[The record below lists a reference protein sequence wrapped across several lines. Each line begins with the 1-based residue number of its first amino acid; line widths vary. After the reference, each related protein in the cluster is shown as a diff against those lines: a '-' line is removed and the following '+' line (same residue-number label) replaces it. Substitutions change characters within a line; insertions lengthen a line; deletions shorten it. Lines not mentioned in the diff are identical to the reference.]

1 MDDLADD
8 TVEGTDD
15 TAPPSVLRTYLVY
28 TGLRLA
34 VFVGTAAILFLVV
47 RINGFPLLLAA
58 LLVSSIASLFLLR
71 RQRDALVQ
79 AQERKAM
86 TRRAEKE
93 RLRARLDEEPT
104 A

>member
-1 MDDLADD
+1 VDDLADD
-8 TVEGTDD
+8 AVDS
-15 TAPPSVLRTYLVY
+15 AAAPSVLRTYLVY

-34 VFVGTAAILFLVV
+34 VFAGTAVILFLVV
-47 RINGFPLLLAA
+47 RINGFPLLFAA

-71 RQRDALVQ
+71 SQRDALVL
-79 AQERKAM
+79 AQERKRVA
-86 TRRAEKE
+86 RQEEKE

>member
-8 TVEGTDD
+8 TADD
-15 TAPPSVLRTYLVY
+15 TATPSVLRTYLVY

-34 VFVGTAAILFLVV
+34 VFVGTAAAIFFVV
-47 RINGFPLLLAA
+47 RINGLPLLLAA

-71 RQRDALVQ
+71 RQRDALVL
-79 AQERKAM
+79 AQERKGEA
-86 TRRAEKE
+86 RRAEKE

>member
-1 MDDLADD
+1 MDDLAED
-8 TVEGTDD
+8 
-15 TAPPSVLRTYLVY
+15 AAQPSVRRTYLVY

-34 VFVGTAAILFLVV
+34 VFVGTAAVLFLVV

-71 RQRDALVQ
+71 RQRDALVR
-79 AQERKAM
+79 AQERKALA
-86 TRRAEKE
+86 RRAEKE
-93 RLRARLDEEPT
+93 RLRAQLDGEPT

>member
-1 MDDLADD
+1 MDDLAED
-8 TVEGTDD
+8 
-15 TAPPSVLRTYLVY
+15 AAQPSVLRTYLVY

-34 VFVGTAAILFLVV
+34 VFAGTAAVLFLVV

-71 RQRDALVQ
+71 RQRDALVR
-79 AQERKAM
+79 AQERKALA
-86 TRRAEKE
+86 RRAEKE
-93 RLRARLDEEPT
+93 RLRAQLDGEPT